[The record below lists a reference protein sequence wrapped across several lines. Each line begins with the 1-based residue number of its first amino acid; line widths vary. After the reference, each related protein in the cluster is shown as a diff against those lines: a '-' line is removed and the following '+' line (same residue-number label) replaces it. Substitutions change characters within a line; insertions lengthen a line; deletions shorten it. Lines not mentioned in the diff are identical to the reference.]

1 MIIIRP
7 TAVTDAV
14 LTSSTVPENDYPGW
28 NAATAYAL
36 GSRVMRVTKHM
47 IYERV
52 LAGTTATPP
61 ESDPV
66 NWLAVRATNRWAMFD
81 GQVGTATTAAESIT
95 VVLAPGRVNSLALL
109 QVDAST
115 VSIALV
121 ANGQTVY
128 QASLDLDSGN
138 AVGDWYQYF
147 YEPIYQQDAVV
158 ITDLLDAALMNVPA
172 YSNGVLTVT
181 LSRVG
186 GTVSLGMLVVGMYAK
201 LGDMEYDA
209 SVSIRDY
216 SRKEVDAFGNYKL
229 QPLEFSKRMSGTVRV
244 RAATVDNVTRILSQY
259 RATNL
264 VWIGATQYSC
274 LIVYG
279 FISDWKMTIKNAVE
293 STFSAE
299 IEGMT

>member
-7 TAVTDAV
+7 TAVTGAV
-14 LTSSTVPENDYPGW
+14 LTSTTVPENDYPEW
-28 NAATAYAL
+28 LATTAYAL
-36 GSRVMRVTKHM
+36 GSRVIRSAKHL
-47 IYERV
+47 IFERV
-52 LAGTTATPP
+52 LAGTTATAP
-61 ESDPV
+61 ESDAV
-66 NWLAVRATNRWAMFD
+66 NWLAAGSTNRWAMFD
-81 GQVGTATTAAESIT
+81 GQVGTATTAESIT

-115 VSIALV
+115 VSITLV

-172 YSNGVLTVT
+172 YCDGVLTVT
-181 LSRVG
+181 LSRPG
-186 GTVSLGMLVVGMYAK
+186 GTVSCGMLVVGIYAK
-201 LGDMEYDA
+201 LGEMEYDA

-216 SRKEVDAFGNYKL
+216 SRKEVDTFGNYKL
-229 QPLEFSKRMSGTVRV
+229 QPLEFSKRMSGVVRV
-244 RAATVDNVTRILSQY
+244 KAPAVDNVTRILSQY

-293 STFSAE
+293 STFTAE